1 MHHLDK
7 LRPLTLLF
15 FRVALGI
22 FFISHGWP
30 RLSGHAGEV
39 SQFFADH
46 ALIGSLGY
54 LFGVLE
60 VFGGALLIVGLF
72 TRAIALLLAIRM
84 GYVVWMIVSLK
95 GYLAVREYES
105 TLILCTACLLLASI
119 GAGLL
124 YVDRPLFGNKS
135 GGSRSPKK

>member
-15 FRVALGI
+15 FRVALGM

-46 ALIGSLGY
+46 AVTGSLSY

-72 TRAIALLLAIRM
+72 TRAMALLLAIRM
-84 GYVVWMIVSLK
+84 GFVLWKIVSLK
-95 GYLAVREYES
+95 GYLAVREYEY
-105 TLILCTACLLLASI
+105 TLVLCTACLVLASL
-119 GAGLL
+119 GAGFLS
-124 YVDRPLFGNKS
+124 VDRPLFGDKS
-135 GGSRSPKK
+135 RGPRSPKK